1 VGNIVQ
7 PERVTGAG
15 VTAIEGLMLGKLL
28 GLLDGSEDSW
38 MVVEGLLLGKLL
50 GLIDG
55 SEDSWMVD
63 LVMSLGLLDGFVDG
77 FFDEVLL
84 GAGVGEWH
92 EAKHESRK
100 SCCS

>member
-1 VGNIVQ
+1 
-7 PERVTGAG
+7 
-15 VTAIEGLMLGKLL
+15 MLGMLL

-38 MVVEGLLLGKLL
+38 MAVNGLLLGMLL
-50 GLIDG
+50 GLLDG
-55 SEDSWMVD
+55 SEDSWMA
-63 LVMSLGLLDGFVDG
+63 VMVTSLGLLDGFVDG